1 MKKLKIEILCI
12 VMALLFS
19 GVPVTAE
26 DQVSLDVIVE
36 DTGMVDFI
44 VKIEDPN
51 LDSKYTEVRVVKEG
65 DVIPE
70 NVQELPANPIY
81 WHYAWDGAPL
91 WCRIDTPGTYCAYL
105 LRVMNKVTVLA
116 GPVEFEVPEV
126 KVTPAPTPTESPATP
141 TPDPTLSPTVKMT
154 ADITAT
160 PTAAATPGAA
170 TDSAASGRNNDLL
183 VWICL
188 GAAALVIVI
197 IITVMLRRKRK

>member
-19 GVPVTAE
+19 GFPVTAE
-26 DQVSLDVIVE
+26 DQVSLDVIVK
-36 DTGMVDFI
+36 DTRMVDFI

-51 LDSKYTEVRVVKEG
+51 LDSKYTEVWVVKEG

-126 KVTPAPTPTESPATP
+126 TVTPTPAPTPTELPATP

-170 TDSAASGRNNDLL
+170 TDSAAFGRNNDLL
-183 VWICL
+183 V
-188 GAAALVIVI
+188 
-197 IITVMLRRKRK
+197 